1 MLPKLPLSYQGTS
14 PRNHAPGASELR
26 LPRALNDRFLDT
38 EPSREAIDARLAE
51 LEQIARESGS
61 AVAIGHPRDGTIE
74 ALQHWLPE
82 AKAKGFV
89 LVPVSTIVRDNMAR
103 GALSAG

>member
-1 MLPKLPLSYQGTS
+1 MNAVTD
-14 PRNHAPGASELR
+14 APVFELKDDWE
-26 LPRALNDRFLDT
+26 AINAWFLDNDLT
-38 EPSREAIDARLAE
+38 TASVHRQLAE
-51 LEQIARESGS
+51 VERVARVSGQ

-103 GALSAG
+103 GALSAAR